1 MSARKIYPSMVWT
14 QSLKGQGGEVGKL
27 VEKGKSQFVGPEL
40 AGKSLGVIGLGAI
53 GTRIANFA
61 RHLDMEVW
69 GYDPYL
75 SVENAWNVS
84 RSIKHANSLKEIYEN
99 CDFITLHIPST
110 PRDQGDDQLRVDPD
124 DEARRQA
131 S

>member
-1 MSARKIYPSMVWT
+1 MVWT
-14 QSLKGQGGEVGKL
+14 QSLKGQGDEVGKL

-53 GTRIANFA
+53 GARIANFA

-84 RSIKHANSLKEIYEN
+84 RSIKHANSA
-99 CDFITLHIPST
+99 
-110 PRDQGDDQLRVDPD
+110 QGDL
-124 DEARRQA
+124 
-131 S
+131 